1 MNTLSAMTPTPPVM
15 IPDITQLLH
24 ESPGK
29 YVIDIAPVIFPF
41 SGCAWNSILAPH
53 SGQDTIW
60 APFGTEMKPP
70 PLPDIEQSEQI
81 GTDGVANAELVI
93 LPRELIIIKESVKTV
108 TTGAVRQWVNLI
120 NMCRVTN
127 TLNAITI

>member
-1 MNTLSAMTPTPPVM
+1 
-15 IPDITQLLH
+15 
-24 ESPGK
+24 
-29 YVIDIAPVIFPF
+29 
-41 SGCAWNSILAPH
+41 
-53 SGQDTIW
+53 
-60 APFGTEMKPP
+60 MKPP

-108 TTGAVRQWVNLI
+108 TTGAVRQGVNLI